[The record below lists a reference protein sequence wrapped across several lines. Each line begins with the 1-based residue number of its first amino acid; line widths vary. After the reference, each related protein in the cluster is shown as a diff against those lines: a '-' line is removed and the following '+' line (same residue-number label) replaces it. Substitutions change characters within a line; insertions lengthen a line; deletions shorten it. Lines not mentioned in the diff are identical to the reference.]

1 MLLGTESIIRALQTG
16 AIVCN
21 PTPSRIEGTHIDI
34 TLGEHAWWFSTD
46 LHDVEPFESRPI
58 YLRDADPANFYE
70 HQLASN
76 GLVRLPA
83 YSLSLCHT
91 REYIGTAPGSG
102 LVPNL
107 HTRSTIARWGLSVCT
122 ANAGQGD
129 IGYCSRWTLE
139 IINPHPNDIYVPVG
153 ARIGSITFSR
163 VDGQAVDYDIGE
175 RYNTTIQDWQ
185 PSDMLPR
192 KGNL

>member
-1 MLLGTESIIRALQTG
+1 MLLGTESIIRALQSG

-21 PTPSRIEGTHIDI
+21 PTPSKIEGTHIDI
-34 TLGEHAWWFSTD
+34 TLGEHTWVF
-46 LHDVEPFESRPI
+46 LPEHDRDV
-58 YLRDADPANFYE
+58 YLRDACPSNYYQ
-70 HQLASN
+70 HQLAIN
-76 GLVRLPA
+76 NLVLLPA
-83 YSLSLCHT
+83 YSLTLCHT

-163 VDGQAVDYDIGE
+163 VDGHAVDYEPGE

>member
-1 MLLGTESIIRALQTG
+1 MLLGTESIIRALQSG

-34 TLGEHAWWFSTD
+34 TLGEHAWWYTSD
-46 LHDVEPFESRPI
+46 NRNVH
-58 YLRDADPANFYE
+58 LRDADPGNFYQ
-70 HQLASN
+70 HVLASN
-76 GLVRLPA
+76 GLVCLPA
-83 YSLSLCHT
+83 FSLTLCHT

-163 VDGQAVDYDIGE
+163 VDGQAVDYDLGE
-175 RYNTTIQDWQ
+175 RYNATIQEWQ
-185 PSDMLPR
+185 PSNMLPR

>member
-1 MLLGTESIIRALQTG
+1 MLLGTDAIIKALAQG
-16 AIVCN
+16 AIICN
-21 PTPSRIEGTHIDI
+21 PPPSRIEGSHIDI
-34 TLGEHAWWFSTD
+34 TLGEHAWWFTSD
-46 LHDVEPFESRPI
+46 NRNIH
-58 YLRDADPANFYE
+58 LRDADPGNFYQ
-70 HQLASN
+70 HVLASN
-76 GLVRLPA
+76 GLVCLPA
-83 YSLSLCHT
+83 YSLTLCHT

-129 IGYCSRWTLE
+129 EGYHSRWTLE
-139 IINPHPNDIYVPVG
+139 IINPHPNDIYIPVG

-163 VDGQAVDYDIGE
+163 VEGAAIGYEPGE
-175 RYNTTIQDWQ
+175 RYNIIQDWK
-185 PSDMLPR
+185 PADMLPR

>member
-1 MLLGTESIIRALQTG
+1 MLATSAIKAALDDG
-16 AIVCN
+16 AIICV
-21 PTPSRIEGTHIDI
+21 PPPPRIEGAHIDI
-34 TLGEHAWWFSTD
+34 TLGEHSWVF
-46 LHDVEPFESRPI
+46 LPGHDRDV
-58 YLRDADPANFYE
+58 YLRDACPSNYYQ
-70 HQLASN
+70 HQLAIN
-76 GLVRLPA
+76 NLVLLPA
-83 YSLSLCHT
+83 YSLILCHT

-139 IINPHPNDIYVPVG
+139 IINPHPNDIYIPVG

-163 VDGQAVDYDIGE
+163 VDGHAVDYDIGE

>member
-21 PTPSRIEGTHIDI
+21 PTPSKIEGTHIDI
-34 TLGEHAWWFSTD
+34 TLGEHAWWFTSDNRD
-46 LHDVEPFESRPI
+46 L
-58 YLRDADPANFYE
+58 YLRDADPGNFYQ
-70 HQLASN
+70 HMLASN
-76 GLVRLPA
+76 GFVCLPA
-83 YSLSLCHT
+83 FSLTLCHT

-163 VDGQAVDYDIGE
+163 VDGQAVDYDLGE
-175 RYNTTIQDWQ
+175 RYNATIQEWQ